1 MSLNRNRPKTADTR
15 AQNNSITNDSIT
27 STHITRSKTGSCPT
41 STENEPSVADL
52 FSEIRLLRQDVK
64 DVKSQL
70 STVSSTLTE
79 KIEEYEKRLEE
90 KDRDIKRLSDSVAEL
105 QYYIGTQEQLQMRNE
120 IEIIGLPEQPSE
132 NLTHMILVTSKKLG
146 VELQENDIDQVQRVG
161 AKRTNSP
168 SKPPTSRPVVVKL
181 LRGAKRDELLFAAK
195 SRRNLTS
202 SDIVSGTSA
211 TVYLNERLSQ
221 ANRKLFGEARKRAT
235 QHNFRYCWIRNGC
248 VYARK
253 AANTTEK
260 KFRALAIRSH
270 DDIDKLIGPAE
281 GTSANQH
288 DLLFRTPISSN

>member
-1 MSLNRNRPKTADTR
+1 MSLNRNRPKTADMR

-27 STHITRSKTGSCPT
+27 STHITRSKTGSCST

-90 KDRDIKRLSDSVAEL
+90 KDRDIKHLSDSVAEL
-105 QYYIGTQEQLQMRNE
+105 QYYRETQEQLQMRNE

-161 AKRTNSP
+161 AKCTNSP

-181 LRGAKRDELLFAAK
+181 LRGAKRDELLSAAK

-202 SDIVSGTSA
+202 SDIVRGTSA

-235 QHNFRYCWIRNGC
+235 
-248 VYARK
+248 
-253 AANTTEK
+253 
-260 KFRALAIRSH
+260 
-270 DDIDKLIGPAE
+270 
-281 GTSANQH
+281 
-288 DLLFRTPISSN
+288 

>member
-1 MSLNRNRPKTADTR
+1 
-15 AQNNSITNDSIT
+15 
-27 STHITRSKTGSCPT
+27 
-41 STENEPSVADL
+41 
-52 FSEIRLLRQDVK
+52 
-64 DVKSQL
+64 
-70 STVSSTLTE
+70 
-79 KIEEYEKRLEE
+79 
-90 KDRDIKRLSDSVAEL
+90 
-105 QYYIGTQEQLQMRNE
+105 
-120 IEIIGLPEQPSE
+120 
-132 NLTHMILVTSKKLG
+132 MILVTSKKLG

-181 LRGAKRDELLFAAK
+181 LRGAKRDELLLAAK